1 MTTDLR
7 QTSQYAQYMATLGW
21 QTAKVNGDYLYFRKL
36 PLAGNVGKFQRPH
49 KFPTEEQLITLKESY
64 RISVLY
70 FEPQLPLPPKF
81 PQLIK
86 ARSTFLPPK
95 TIHIDLTIPEETLLK
110 AMKPKTR
117 YNIGLAARRGVIIK
131 NSTLINEFTNLWQS
145 SARKRGM
152 WLPQKKEIKAL
163 WSAFGDKAHLL
174 LAHYAEKPIAG
185 VLLVESPKIMYYIYA
200 GSTSEGKKLFAPTL
214 LAWEAIRLAKKK
226 KKKLFDFEGI
236 YDPRY
241 PSTREWRGFTKF
253 KEGFGGKVVEYPP
266 TLVYYSNP
274 FLKLL
279 NI

>member
-7 QTSQYAQYMATLGW
+7 QTPQYARYMETLGW

-36 PLAGNVGKFQRPH
+36 PLIGNVGKLQRPQ
-49 KFPTEEQLITLKESY
+49 KLPTAEQLRALQK
-64 RISVLY
+64 RHHLSVLY
-70 FEPQLPLPPKF
+70 LEPTRHPSPITHHLTRAKS
-81 PQLIK
+81 
-86 ARSTFLPPK
+86 AFLPSK
-95 TIHIDLTIPEETLLK
+95 TIYIDLAISEETLLK
-110 AMKPKTR
+110 EMKPKTR

-131 NSTLINEFTNLWQS
+131 NSTLINEFANLWQS

-163 WSAFGDKAHLL
+163 WSAYRDKAHLL
-174 LAHYAEKPIAG
+174 LAHSAEKPIAG
-185 VLLVESPKIMYYIYA
+185 VLLVESPEIMYYMYA

-214 LAWEAIRLAKKK
+214 LAWEAMRLAKEKGKK
-226 KKKLFDFEGI
+226 FFDFEGI
-236 YDPRY
+236 YAPRY
-241 PSTREWRGFTKF
+241 KSTKTWKGFTKF

-274 FLKLL
+274 LLKLL